1 MDFDEEQIAPDY
13 QESGTTSYTY
23 NGDGTMATGERR
35 KLRKSG
41 PLLAS

>member
-1 MDFDEEQIAPDY
+1 MKSKLPLANP
-13 QESGTTSYTY
+13 ESGTTSYTY